1 MNCQSQ
7 RKPDIA
13 ELAGVGPAN
22 LTETDANDV
31 RIIGQR
37 NVAVFGKE
45 AQLLSIAVAVVKD
58 DRALPAAFL
67 IVIEFA
73 QVSDDALPRAG
84 SGANALDQRIIS
96 MRLALLGTMVASEKH
111 PCLQDPSMVKE
122 ARKKQGGR
130 FPLHRQNGA
139 STTKK
144 PRFLRDGKA
153 KKVEIFY
160 KPRNIG

>member
-13 ELAGVGPAN
+13 ELAGVGPAD

-122 ARKKQGGR
+122 CGKSKGVGFHYIAKTELPLPKNRGFCVMARRKKLK
-130 FPLHRQNGA
+130 F
-139 STTKK
+139 STNRAT
-144 PRFLRDGKA
+144 
-153 KKVEIFY
+153 
-160 KPRNIG
+160 